1 LLTRGGRNVRGAV
14 IVASRLQ
21 ATPAQ
26 VKQAVWSLDMNLLT
40 MDRVNILL
48 KTIPTDAEMEL
59 ISQHAHDPVRLGQ
72 AEQFCLELMVHN
84 TQHATQHTTHNTPHT
99 TWFGRCLVVR
109 ISRRRP
115 RWHTQS
121 VPRLRQRLQCV
132 LVRLEFTETLRELQA
147 VRSKSDF
154 MRHRSALYG

>member
-1 LLTRGGRNVRGAV
+1 MVLTRHKRGGRNVRCAV

-26 VKQAVWSLDMNLLT
+26 VKQAVWSLDMSLLT

-72 AEQFCLELMVHN
+72 AEQFCLELMVH
-84 TQHATQHTTHNTPHT
+84 THTHTRTHTHT
-99 TWFGRCLVVR
+99 HTHTHTNVR
-109 ISRRRP
+109 
-115 RWHTQS
+115 
-121 VPRLRQRLQCV
+121 
-132 LVRLEFTETLRELQA
+132 VR
-147 VRSKSDF
+147 
-154 MRHRSALYG
+154 HG